1 MVQCAR
7 FVMEKRSRFVI
18 NLRDQQA
25 EVADYQWTLDD
36 EFFDERSGKA
46 DDFDERSGKAGD
58 FDERSGKGGHS
69 RQADGTEAL
78 RGKVEATL
86 EVRRTSG
93 GYELKFG
100 FRGTLTLPCDRC
112 LADMQQPVEAEW
124 VLRAKLGDEYDDDG
138 ELVTVPYA
146 EGTLDVAW
154 HLYEFVVLA
163 IPLRHV
169 HADGECEE

>member
-7 FVMEKRSRFVI
+7 FVMEERNRFVI

-25 EVADYQWTLDD
+25 EVAAYQWTLDD
-36 EFFDERSGKA
+36 EFF
-46 DDFDERSGKAGD
+46 
-58 FDERSGKGGHS
+58 
-69 RQADGTEAL
+69 RQADGTETL
-78 RGKVEATL
+78 KGRVEATL

-93 GYELKFG
+93 VYELKFG
-100 FRGTLTLPCDRC
+100 FHGTLTLPCDRC
-112 LADMQQPVEAEW
+112 LADMQQPIEAEW

-138 ELVTVPYA
+138 ELVTIPYA
-146 EGTLDVAW
+146 DGTFDAAW
-154 HLYEFVVLA
+154 HLYEFVLLA

>member
-36 EFFDERSGKA
+36 EFFDERSGEA

-58 FDERSGKGGHS
+58 FDERSGKAGDFDKRSGEGGHS

-138 ELVTVPYA
+138 ELVTIPYA
-146 EGTLDVAW
+146 
-154 HLYEFVVLA
+154 
-163 IPLRHV
+163 
-169 HADGECEE
+169 

>member
-46 DDFDERSGKAGD
+46 
-58 FDERSGKGGHS
+58 GHS